1 VADTQ
6 EVQKMAIDY
15 ERVEE
20 MRHRRFRVVE
30 LYVWMLIAAVCLS
43 GVLVE
48 RLVYGAPWEIVIR
61 RRYGD
66 LLLGFFVMMFPI
78 LFQLVFGQFPL
89 ETLRRKK
96 QEQADLKK
104 FMRGPP
110 AADTD
115 VDEAE
120 KPIPAPSIRIESPSV
135 EASISIGRQSLAATR
150 EDFIKSLSAERLLL
164 DLADSSKKLADGI
177 YGRSGVYLLVGV
189 MVAFSGLAFFYTQ
202 TSGSFD
208 TKDITGLM
216 VSLAP
221 KFGIL
226 FFIEFVAFFF
236 LKQYRTSMDEF
247 RYYEAIKRRREE
259 MLALIKMGNEQSKPV
274 DPFELVKLGHF
285 FSVAGRLEKEET
297 TELLEARKLEKN
309 ETAVLEKAIDA
320 IAQARK

>member
-1 VADTQ
+1 MAETPEKQ
-6 EVQKMAIDY
+6 EIGLDFKQFA
-15 ERVEE
+15 E

-30 LYVWMLIAAVCLS
+30 LYVWMLIAAVCLAR
-43 GVLVE
+43 VFVE
-48 RLVYGAPWEIVIR
+48 RAIYAEPWEIVIR
-61 RRYGD
+61 ERYGD

-89 ETLRRKK
+89 ENLRRKRY
-96 QEQADLKK
+96 ERTFVNEL
-104 FMRGPP
+104 
-110 AADTD
+110 
-115 VDEAE
+115 DELLATNE
-120 KPIPAPSIRIESPSV
+120 DEERTSARSIRVESVPFESTL
-135 EASISIGRQSLAATR
+135 SIGRQSLGA
-150 EDFIKSLSAERLLL
+150 EELVKSLTAERLLL
-164 DLADSSKKLADGI
+164 DLAASSKKLADGI

-202 TSGSFD
+202 TSGSFE
-208 TKDITGLM
+208 TKDITALM

-226 FFIEFVAFFF
+226 FFIELVAFFF

-259 MLALIKMGNEQSKPV
+259 MLALVKMGSEQNKPV
-274 DPFELVKLGHF
+274 DSFELVKLGQF